1 MPSSCVSAGHNIA
14 SSGGSDD
21 DLELRYVDLSEEHSE
36 LDARAQRSD
45 RVGRR
50 GALPGLPGGRGLGER
65 ELEISDEVLDALL
78 AGASTA
84 QEIAGP
90 DGVLAQLT
98 RRLLNRALEAELTA
112 HLGYEAGRAPRGGT
126 GNARNGKPSKTVITD
141 QGPLRIRSPRDRQ
154 GTFEPQIVG
163 KRQTRW
169 VGFDEKV
176 ISLYGRG
183 LTAREI
189 QGHLQEIYGTEIS
202 PDLIS
207 RITDAVLEDAKAWQH
222 RPLER
227 FYPIVYLDALVVK
240 IREGHAVRNCA
251 CYVALGV
258 NLEGQRDV
266 LGLWFQRT
274 EGAKFWMQVLTELK
288 QRGVADVLFF
298 CVDGLTGFP
307 EAIEATFPDSTV
319 QTCLVHQ
326 VRASMKFVSYK
337 DRKHLAAD
345 LRRIYTASNQD
356 HAADELQA
364 FAEKWDARY
373 PTISQSWLERW
384 EQITPF
390 LAYPQDVRRVI
401 YTTNS
406 IEALHRQVRKIIKT
420 RGQFPTED
428 AARKLIYL
436 AIAKAETRWRQ
447 VFHWQTALAAFKI
460 HFPDR
465 IPDTDIYL

>member
-1 MPSSCVSAGHNIA
+1 MPTSSVRSFHNNA
-14 SSGGSDD
+14 
-21 DLELRYVDLSEEHSE
+21 SE
-36 LDARAQRSD
+36 LVAEDVEFD
-45 RVGRR
+45 RLGEERERETGERR
-50 GALPGLPGGRGLGER
+50 GMLPGLPGGRAVGEP
-65 ELEISDEVLDALL
+65 EPEISDEVLDALL
-78 AGASTA
+78 AGASSA

-90 DGVLAQLT
+90 GGVLAHLT

-112 HLGYEAGRAPRGGT
+112 HLGYEPGRAPAGGA
-126 GNARNGKPSKTVITD
+126 GNSRNGQPLKTVITD
-141 QGPLRIRSPRDRQ
+141 QGPLRIRSPRDRK
-154 GTFEPQIVG
+154 GTFEPEIVK

-176 ISLYGRG
+176 ISLYARG
-183 LTAREI
+183 LTVREI
-189 QGHLQEIYGTEIS
+189 QGHLAEIYGTEVS

-207 RITDAVLEDAKAWQH
+207 KITDAVLEDAKAWQN

-227 FYPIVYLDALVVK
+227 LYPIVYLDAMIVK
-240 IREGHAVRNCA
+240 IREGQAVRNFA

-258 NLEGQRDV
+258 NLDGERDV
-266 LGLWFQRT
+266 LGIWFQHT
-274 EGAKFWMQVLTELK
+274 EGAKFWMAVLTELK
-288 QRGVADVLFF
+288 QRGVGDVLFF

-307 EAIEATFPDSTV
+307 EAIEATFPHSTV

-326 VRASMKFVSYK
+326 VRSSLKFVSYK
-337 DRKHLAAD
+337 DRKAVAAD
-345 LRRIYTASNQD
+345 LRRIYTAANQD

-406 IEALHRQVRKIIKT
+406 IEALHRQIRKIIKT
-420 RGQFPTED
+420 RGHFPTED
-428 AARKLIYL
+428 AARKLLYL
-436 AIAKAETRWRQ
+436 AITKAETRWRQ
-447 VFHWQTALAAFKI
+447 VFHWHSALAAFKI
-460 HFPDR
+460 QFPDR
-465 IPDTDIYL
+465 IPDSDI

>member
-1 MPSSCVSAGHNIA
+1 MPTSSVRSSHNCA
-14 SSGGSDD
+14 SDLVAE
-21 DLELRYVDLSEEHSE
+21 DLELD
-36 LDARAQRSD
+36 RSD
-45 RVGRR
+45 DERR
-50 GALPGLPGGRGLGER
+50 GPKPRERRGTLPGLPGGRAIGEP
-65 ELEISDEVLDALL
+65 EVEIPDEVLDALL
-78 AGASTA
+78 GGASTA

-112 HLGYEAGRAPRGGT
+112 HLGYEAGRAPAGGS
-126 GNARNGKPSKTVITD
+126 GNARNGKPGKTVITD
-141 QGPLRIRSPRDRQ
+141 QGPLRIRSPRDRK
-154 GTFEPQIVG
+154 GTFEPQIVN

-176 ISLYGRG
+176 ISLYARG
-183 LTAREI
+183 LTVREI
-189 QGHLQEIYGTEIS
+189 QGHLQEIYGTEVS

-207 RITDAVLEDAKAWQH
+207 KITDAVLEDAKAWQH

-227 FYPIVYLDALVVK
+227 LYPIVYLDAMVIK
-240 IREGHAVRNCA
+240 IREGHAVRNFA
-251 CYVALGV
+251 CYVAIGV
-258 NLEGQRDV
+258 NLEGERDV

-274 EGAKFWMQVLTELK
+274 EGAKFWMQVLTDLK

-298 CVDGLTGFP
+298 CVDGLAGFP
-307 EAIEATFPDSTV
+307 EAIEATFPYSTV

-326 VRASMKFVSYK
+326 VRSSMKFVSYK
-337 DRKHLAAD
+337 DRKHVAAD
-345 LRRIYTASNQD
+345 LRRIYTAANVD

-406 IEALHRQVRKIIKT
+406 IEALHRQIRKIIKT
-420 RGQFPTED
+420 RGHFPTED
-428 AARKLIYL
+428 AARKLLYL
-436 AIAKAETRWRQ
+436 AITKAETRWRQ
-447 VFHWQTALAAFKI
+447 VFNWHSALAAFKI
-460 HFPDR
+460 QFPDR
-465 IPDTDIYL
+465 IPDGDI